1 MRSRRR
7 KNVGGESHGPG
18 VTVEGKRSNRDGK
31 ENDMK
36 KRKAAAL
43 LCILACLGMFTAS
56 CGAAPVEDGTEED
69 IGPLVAEEDAQTIF
83 SEFET
88 EIRYIEEKH
97 FVMIRELNRYTL
109 ELLKAETVENLNDHR
124 YRFAEMM
131 DAISI
136 AMLKQQNAKKAA
148 STYALYSVENETYTT
163 VVSYQALKGKYIVD
177 APVGSTYV
185 YSDSVNVSIATG
197 ELIAGIKMTAQYTKS
212 VSYSV
217 TGPTDGT
224 TLENGMIA
232 THRTAIA
239 VLLGSISRY
248 EYDIV
253 GIGGTTHKTEYVI
266 TPGTETIRP
275 YTFLTNIGIPTYAN
289 RPNASGWVVAYENPT
304 VFTNKVES
312 EPYTLIF

>member
-1 MRSRRR
+1 
-7 KNVGGESHGPG
+7 
-18 VTVEGKRSNRDGK
+18 
-31 ENDMK
+31 MK
-36 KRKAAAL
+36 MLKKCSAVL
-43 LCILACLGMFTAS
+43 LCVLICLGTFTAS
-56 CGAAPVEDGTEED
+56 CGAVSGDDVTDTVEILAAEED
-69 IGPLVAEEDAQTIF
+69 IRAIF

-88 EIRYIEEKH
+88 EIHYVEEKH
-97 FVMIRELNRYTL
+97 SVTIDTLNQDTL
-109 ELLKAETVENLNDHR
+109 ELIKAETVENLSNED
-124 YRFAEMM
+124 YCFAKLM

-148 STYALYSVENETYTT
+148 STYALYTVTNETYTT

-197 ELIAGIKMTAQYTKS
+197 ELIAGIKITAQYTKS

-253 GIGGTTHKTEYVI
+253 GIGGTTHMTEYVI